1 MRTMRAA
8 IAALALGLVLVAAG
22 CGSGTAAT
30 SPSSGTDAASFVPAS
45 ALAYVSADAN
55 LDSESWQIV
64 KDLFG
69 PIGGGVDYKNDIKPA
84 LGDRVNLAVLRVDN
98 GKPEA
103 VALVKPTD
111 DAKLAALAKKFDR
124 GTEHYTVEKIGGW
137 SVVADSAENFQAV
150 RNADSGN
157 ALADSPDFKSAMSQ
171 VGAAGFATAY
181 ASASGVQ
188 QLPPK
193 LRALVRVA
201 GSPRWAA
208 AGINVDKHAVHLETR
223 AVGGSTPPAYQ
234 PALLRDVPSGAIL
247 AVSFKDVN
255 QLLARIQAEPTLRA
269 SIPPLVTGLRS
280 LGGEGVLYLL
290 QGTLLPVV
298 TLEVQPADPAAAAT
312 SLRALAAKAE
322 RVLPLRVERRGKK
335 VLLTNAPPG
344 FSPGSA
350 SLVDDQPFKDA
361 LAAADVP
368 AKVTWLAYAD
378 IQRLG
383 PILQALA
390 SLTGKGQ
397 TKPSTTVKLEK
408 FGTLVAFGAKNSG
421 SSTSLEA
428 RLTIR

>member
-1 MRTMRAA
+1 MRAA
-8 IAALALGLVLVAAG
+8 LAALALGLVLVAAG
-22 CGSGTAAT
+22 CGSSTAAT
-30 SPSSGTDAASFVPAS
+30 STSSGTDAASLVPSS

-55 LDSESWQIV
+55 LDSESWKIV
-64 KDLFG
+64 DDLFG
-69 PIGGGVDYKNDIKPA
+69 PIGGGVDYKNDIAPA

-150 RNADSGN
+150 RNAGSGST
-157 ALADSPDFKSAMSQ
+157 LADNPDFKSAMSQ
-171 VGAAGFATAY
+171 VGDAGFATAY
-181 ASASGVQ
+181 ASATGVQ
-188 QLPPK
+188 QLPAK

-201 GSPRWAA
+201 GSPRWVA
-208 AGINVDKHAVHLETR
+208 AGINVDKNALRLEAR
-223 AVGGSTPPAYQ
+223 AAGGSGPTAYQ

-255 QLLARIQAEPTLRA
+255 QLLTRIQAEPTLRA
-269 SIPPLVTGLRS
+269 SIPPFVAGLRS

-298 TLEVQPADPAAAAT
+298 TLEVQPADAAAAAT

-322 RVLPLRVERRGKK
+322 RVLPLHVERRGKK

-378 IQRLG
+378 IQRLA

-390 SLTGKGQ
+390 TLTGKGQ
-397 TKPSTTVKLEK
+397 TKPSTTLKLEK
-408 FGTLVAFGAKNSG
+408 FRTLVAFGATSSG
-421 SSTSLEA
+421 SSSFEA
-428 RLTIR
+428 RVTIR

>member
-8 IAALALGLVLVAAG
+8 LAALALGLVLVAAG
-22 CGSGTAAT
+22 CGSSTAAT
-30 SPSSGTDAASFVPAS
+30 STSSGTDAASLVPSS

-55 LDSESWQIV
+55 LDSESWKIV
-64 KDLFG
+64 DDLFG
-69 PIGGGVDYKNDIKPA
+69 PIGDGVDFKNDIAPA

-103 VALVKPTD
+103 VVLVKPTD

-124 GTEHYTVEKIGGW
+124 GTEHYSVEKIGGW

-150 RNADSGN
+150 RNAGSGST
-157 ALADSPDFKSAMSQ
+157 LADNPDFKSAMSQ
-171 VGAAGFATAY
+171 VGNAGFATAY
-181 ASASGVQ
+181 ASATGLQ
-188 QLPPK
+188 QLPAK

-201 GSPRWAA
+201 GSRWVA
-208 AGINVDKHAVHLETR
+208 AGINVDKNALRLEAR
-223 AVGGSTPPAYQ
+223 AAGGSAPTAYQ

-247 AVSFKDVN
+247 ALSFKDVN

-269 SIPPLVTGLRS
+269 SIPPFVAGLRS

-322 RVLPLRVERRGKK
+322 RVLPLHVERRGKK

-361 LAAADVP
+361 LAAADAP

-378 IQRLG
+378 IPRLA

-397 TKPSTTVKLEK
+397 TKPSTTLKLEK
-408 FGTLVAFGAKNSG
+408 FGTLVAFGATGSG
-421 SSTSLEA
+421 SSSFEA